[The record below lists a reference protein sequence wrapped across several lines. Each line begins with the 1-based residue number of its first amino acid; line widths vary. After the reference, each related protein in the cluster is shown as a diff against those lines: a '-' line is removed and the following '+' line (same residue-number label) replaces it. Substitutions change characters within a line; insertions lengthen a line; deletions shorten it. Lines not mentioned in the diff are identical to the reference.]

1 MQCVTLAILC
11 LETFER
17 QKRERVQRG
26 WVERNSALKKQREKR
41 KWWERRSLYFVCLL
55 SKNRFG
61 EPIRDALSGN
71 KTKTKTN
78 FLKKKKRMVHSAQC
92 NFSNT
97 LRIIFYFHQF
107 PFQHLFSFLFL
118 FSLQIGEIVFWGSGF
133 SPFKGKDL
141 VQIDLRV

>member
-1 MQCVTLAILC
+1 MCNFSNTLFRDIWETKARESTKRMSGEKQCFE
-11 LETFER
+11 ET
-17 QKRERVQRG
+17 K
-26 WVERNSALKKQREKR
+26 REKR

-78 FLKKKKRMVHSAQC
+78 FLKNKKRTVHSAQC

-133 SPFKGKDL
+133 SPFKGEDL